1 MASDREIVE
10 AIVLKMHEFFG
21 PLAFEYAV
29 KVRGIIIKKQ
39 KVVAVEGGKKKIRE
53 LIAVYEQ
60 YLGKAAT
67 GVILRALNP
76 LMGKKGIGDLLSSR

>member
-10 AIVLKMHEFFG
+10 GIVLKMHEFFG

-29 KVRGIIIKKQ
+29 KARGITIKKQ
-39 KVVAVEGGKKKIRE
+39 RVAAVQGGRKTIME

-60 YLGKAAT
+60 FLGKAAT
-67 GVILRALNP
+67 GVILRALKP
-76 LMGKKGIGDLLSSR
+76 LMEKKEIEDLLNSS